1 MFPAITSAAGGAV
14 LSRFSI
20 KGTFS
25 CGWSPNAAK
34 PGRVESPAP
43 ADVARSSCERQS
55 ALGLATK
62 GPLRVFLSTP
72 ESIDNLS
79 DNGRI
84 GVVYHVTRILDE
96 MQY

>member
-1 MFPAITSAAGGAV
+1 V
-14 LSRFSI
+14 
-20 KGTFS
+20 
-25 CGWSPNAAK
+25 SPLT
-34 PGRVESPAP
+34 
-43 ADVARSSCERQS
+43 ARKTLRRNSYLLPELRRQS

-62 GPLRVFLSTP
+62 GPLRAFLSTP
-72 ESIDNLS
+72 KSIDSLS